1 MLTPVN
7 SINLNDFNDF
17 NDNSIGRR
25 TLLDDPILRVIAVS
39 LKAGQGLPQ
48 HATDGLVTILGVS
61 GKIQLW
67 NNDSHVEVT
76 PRTLVRLPP
85 GAQHRVEAQVDSQIL
100 VTLIRSSDPAI
111 WNSLAPQ
118 GLDLDL
124 RQTPRP
130 RRHSTI
136 FYAFDQLAVGES
148 FFIVN
153 DHDPLPLRMQIEQ
166 AHPGEMAWEYEK
178 REPEMFRIRVSR
190 VAAAPTAS

>member
-1 MLTPVN
+1 MN

-25 TLLDDPILRVIAVS
+25 TLFDDPVLGVLAVS

-48 HATDGLVTILGVS
+48 HAADGLVTIYGVS
-61 GKIQLW
+61 GKVHLW
-67 NNDSHVEVT
+67 NNNDRVEVT
-76 PRTLVRLPP
+76 PGTLVRLLP
-85 GAQHRVEAQVDSQIL
+85 GAQHRLEAEATSQLL
-100 VTLIRSSDPAI
+100 VTLIRPSDPAI

-118 GLDLDL
+118 GQDLDL

-153 DHDPLPLRMQIEQ
+153 DHDPQPLRMQIEQ

>member
-1 MLTPVN
+1 MLTLVN

-48 HATDGLVTILGVS
+48 HATDGLVTIFGVS

-67 NNDSHVEVT
+67 NNDSQVEVT
-76 PRTLVRLPP
+76 PGTLVRLAP
-85 GAQHRVEAQVDSQIL
+85 GAQHRVEAKDDSQIL
-100 VTLIRSSDPAI
+100 VTLIRPSDPAI

-178 REPEMFRIRVSR
+178 REPEMFRFRVSR